1 MSKYRLHIDVPLS
14 PDRDTSV
21 EKTEAII
28 KKIIASLTEENGLE
42 ITLRYRL
49 GHDEDR
55 SRKNHLDLNENGHV
69 TNKIYSVDLNSKP
82 EESE

>member
-14 PDRDTSV
+14 CDRDSSV
-21 EKTEAII
+21 ENTEAII
-28 KKIIASLTEENGLE
+28 KKIIASLTEENGKE

-69 TNKIYSVDLNSKP
+69 TNKIFTVDLNKSA
-82 EESE
+82 ES